1 MHLRVLAALSLCA
14 VLALTAGAVMFPGAV
29 RRTLTA
35 GERLMLPGLT
45 MSTPFA
51 VVTSGAWV
59 LGRKVGRASDGGWVV
74 TYSTVT
80 LP

>member
-1 MHLRVLAALSLCA
+1 LHLRLLAALSLCA
-14 VLALTAGAVMFPGAV
+14 VLA
-29 RRTLTA
+29 LTA